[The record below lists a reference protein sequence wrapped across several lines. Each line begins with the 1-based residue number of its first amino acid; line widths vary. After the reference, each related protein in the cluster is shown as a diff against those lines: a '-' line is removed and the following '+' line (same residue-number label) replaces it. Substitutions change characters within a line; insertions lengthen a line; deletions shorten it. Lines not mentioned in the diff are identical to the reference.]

1 MGGGGGVGVA
11 RGGTQK
17 SNFHD
22 EKIVI
27 FTAKLGV
34 RGSSFFFKLRGL
46 FSRPPPCS
54 I

>member
-27 FTAKLGV
+27 FSAKLGV
-34 RGSSFFFKLRGL
+34 RGSSFFFET
-46 FSRPPPCS
+46 
-54 I
+54 

>member
-1 MGGGGGVGVA
+1 MGGGGEVGVA
-11 RGGTQK
+11 KSGTQK

-27 FTAKLGV
+27 FSAKLGV

-46 FSRPPPCS
+46 FSGPPPCS